1 MANVPP
7 IANHDKGGTACV
19 TFSPRPVNIPLDK
32 TTTVESIIKSKKDA
46 MPRVISCIA
55 TPAIFASLANQFIPF
70 PTFSA
75 TGKIKLSGI
84 TLSQKGPAKT
94 PNTKRK
100 NMSSE
105 AVKKMNDFHRFCGTR
120 TLWSFIII

>member
-1 MANVPP
+1 
-7 IANHDKGGTACV
+7 
-19 TFSPRPVNIPLDK
+19 
-32 TTTVESIIKSKKDA
+32 